1 MTPTP
6 EVERAAAEA
15 IDAANAEDPTSLLV
29 DGVEVPT
36 QLLLG
41 RLASEWVG
49 RLDPGASASQRIA
62 ARGHHLRRWESPRS
76 DYPAGRAGY
85 LRWRRDQKAR
95 HAADLAGLLTGVGW
109 SAAAATR
116 VGEIVR
122 KEGLGRDP
130 EVQTHEDAVCLAFL
144 EAQLDA
150 AAQTM
155 GDETSVT
162 VLRRTAKKMSE
173 RAVAAA
179 GALPLSDHGRSLLI
193 EALSEPA

>member
-1 MTPTP
+1 VTPTP

-95 HAADLAGLLTGVGW
+95 HAADLAGLLTGVAPVAG
-109 SAAAATR
+109 
-116 VGEIVR
+116 
-122 KEGLGRDP
+122 
-130 EVQTHEDAVCLAFL
+130 
-144 EAQLDA
+144 
-150 AAQTM
+150 
-155 GDETSVT
+155 
-162 VLRRTAKKMSE
+162 
-173 RAVAAA
+173 AAA
-179 GALPLSDHGRSLLI
+179 GVILGGPPPRPLVWLGVALVASGLALGLPASRHPRPAPQGAENGQTRSK
-193 EALSEPA
+193 A